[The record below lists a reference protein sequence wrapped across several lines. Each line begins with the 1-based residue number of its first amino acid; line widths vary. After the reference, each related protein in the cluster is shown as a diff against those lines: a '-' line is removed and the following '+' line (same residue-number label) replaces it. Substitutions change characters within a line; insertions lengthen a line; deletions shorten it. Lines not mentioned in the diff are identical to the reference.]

1 MNKQEKQ
8 SIKEQRRA
16 ANKAKAN
23 AWLSKQHT
31 YTNRKMAFIIIGT
44 MVLSSIIFGQNS
56 DTSTQKVVE
65 KPVERVV
72 TKEVTPQS
80 CKDVITLD
88 NKIFAMTSDA
98 LQNVFN
104 SSKMDDLGN
113 YITAE
118 TPMRTSNIADC
129 FSK

>member
-65 KPVERVV
+65 KVV

-80 CKDVITLD
+80 CKDVIILD
-88 NKIFAMTSDA
+88 NKIFAMTGDA
-98 LQNVFN
+98 LQNVFD

-113 YITAE
+113 YLTAE